1 VNEGLCRLIVT
12 DLHGKRENDT
22 REVSEWACCFR
33 QDLQGV
39 KLGLWECHQKCESL
53 ATNGR
58 GAKAIIGEHDASPL
72 LLAGPAVRLRSLRTR
87 LPTIL
92 HSLLRY
98 GAPRLRA
105 CPPRVPRLA
114 GGRDQPHPPSVH
126 HCMLFWLCV
135 LFRTFRPA
143 SRRLAGSYPRGHGAG
158 SAVLDGSTWL
168 LPHHVLRPQHLS
180 ASWQLLILLRKTRE
194 GATDSAPLTQL
205 HCCGHATEGGSQA

>member
-72 LLAGPAVRLRSLRTR
+72 LLAGPAVRLVC
-87 LPTIL
+87 
-92 HSLLRY
+92 
-98 GAPRLRA
+98 RA
-105 CPPRVPRLA
+105 WQEA
-114 GGRDQPHPPSVH
+114 GISP
-126 HCMLFWLCV
+126 
-135 LFRTFRPA
+135 
-143 SRRLAGSYPRGHGAG
+143 
-158 SAVLDGSTWL
+158 
-168 LPHHVLRPQHLS
+168 
-180 ASWQLLILLRKTRE
+180 ILLLSITACFFGFVFCSEPFARQADGWPAAIPADTVQ
-194 GATDSAPLTQL
+194 APPCLMDP
-205 HCCGHATEGGSQA
+205 HGCCRTMYCVPSTFPPLGSC